1 MSTSVYVWPNH
12 KNPIQGPWNSIQKH
26 PGHAS
31 MECKGTVNLYISWWP
46 AKMWTG
52 NNPIGGDTIDRED
65 ALNYTN
71 GVNSYTPKSLLHDAH
86 IEMGV
91 NSRNNLTNKTINPR
105 AGQEE
110 IKVLHVLN
118 GLGYDDNPLLRNKT
132 FRRLSVAAGSPNVN
146 EIDVWVQM
154 PTRTIEIPDYDSGYG
169 NDWPVNV
176 PQGIGLNPYLIRYW
190 WNGFSYTDG
199 TEGAAGMHVRQNSYS
214 FRSRTNNCASVV
226 GHALDFGGACWFFE
240 SSFSQNRYTLYNTPL
255 NVADYA
261 TKLTQRINEYR
272 QFIKKLNDL
281 PLLKTKAKEPWPV
294 NDNSLPSVEE
304 WTKDSYVKARF
315 YKSAGR
321 VEQVLEIDKKLAFY
335 CATEE
340 EFTNI
345 EASKKLIYEL
355 DQSIRNRT
363 IEQNKPRADGGLGMN
378 YPVPEEPLPPKK
390 PKKKYPLLKL
400 DLCFSMLKLVKEH
413 ITKKPTSDRRDAVL
427 RLGKRIV
434 NVIAF
439 LQEDLA
445 TGTCRLKETPTNF
458 KKYQV

>member
-1 MSTSVYVWPNH
+1 MSTSVYVWPNL
-12 KNPIQGPWNSIQKH
+12 KNPFKIFNH
-26 PGHAS
+26 PGHSS
-31 MECKGTVNLYISWWP
+31 MECKGNVNLYISWWP
-46 AKMWTG
+46 QICWVD
-52 NNPIGGDTIDRED
+52 DTNQTTQDNEISANEQ
-65 ALNYTN
+65 ANV
-71 GVNSYTPKSLLHDAH
+71 GSYTPASLFHDAH
-86 IEMGV
+86 NEMGR
-91 NSRNNLTNKTINPR
+91 SARDRFKL
-105 AGQEE
+105 
-110 IKVLHVLN
+110 
-118 GLGYDDNPLLRNKT
+118 NPLLQPRIGQEKLQEVFVIKPDRT
-132 FRRLSVAAGSPNVN
+132 AVIPPIRDAVFRKHSNLPGAPNTLLQ
-146 EIDVWVQM
+146 DVWVQM
-154 PTRTIEIPDYDSGYG
+154 PTRTIEIPDYDSGYDD
-169 NDWPVNV
+169 DWPGNV
-176 PQGIGLNPYLIRYW
+176 PKGIGLNPYLIRYW

-199 TEGAAGMHVRQNSYS
+199 TEGAAGMPKRNNDYNML
-214 FRSRTNNCASVV
+214 SRRLNCASVV
-226 GHALDFGGACWFFE
+226 GRALDFGGAIWFFE
-240 SSFSQNRYTLYNTPL
+240 TSFSGNRYTFYNTPL

-261 TKLTQRINEYR
+261 TRLTQRINEYR
-272 QFIKKLNDL
+272 QFIKTLNNL
-281 PLLKTKAKEPWPV
+281 PLLKTKAREPWPL
-294 NDNSLPSVEE
+294 DNSLPSVEE
-304 WTKDSYVKARF
+304 WTKDSYVKAKF

-340 EFTNI
+340 EFT
-345 EASKKLIYEL
+345 KLEKIKDDKFL
-355 DQSIRNRT
+355 RATKARNYLIT
-363 IEQNKPRADGGLGMN
+363 ANKPRGGADGGLGMN